1 MPAKLIA
8 NIFLEAFV
16 DFPRLILVSEETT
29 KVLLASF
36 QRTLKA
42 LFILITPRD
51 IHQTIELP
59 AQVYPQILKMHT
71 LRNTNNHIW
80 LAA

>member
-1 MPAKLIA
+1 MLILSQPQIVYPSPNVQTRMPAKLIT

-51 IHQTIELP
+51 IHQAI
-59 AQVYPQILKMHT
+59 
-71 LRNTNNHIW
+71 
-80 LAA
+80 

>member
-1 MPAKLIA
+1 MLIIRLPQIVSPPPTVQARMPAKLIT

-51 IHQTIELP
+51 IHQAI
-59 AQVYPQILKMHT
+59 
-71 LRNTNNHIW
+71 
-80 LAA
+80 

>member
-1 MPAKLIA
+1 MLILSQPQIIYPPNVQAIMPAKLIA

-51 IHQTIELP
+51 IHQTI
-59 AQVYPQILKMHT
+59 
-71 LRNTNNHIW
+71 
-80 LAA
+80 

>member
-1 MPAKLIA
+1 MLILSQPQIVYPPPNVQARMPAKLIT

-51 IHQTIELP
+51 IHQAI
-59 AQVYPQILKMHT
+59 
-71 LRNTNNHIW
+71 
-80 LAA
+80 